1 MELSR
6 LSPETQKYISQML
19 DRRTRDGIFDLDVCR
34 EILEYGKEIKS
45 DAIYGIGCYF
55 IAEHYWRDRIEDKTM
70 CYLTESTKCFLKEGM
85 GEFLTRTYN
94 MMGSVSDSEDNRVVA
109 LNYFYTGL
117 QYAEKYGLTYERGM
131 IDFNIGFV
139 LFRMKRYVEAVEHYE
154 SSISFYRQSEDSFYR
169 NYNIVLGMQHCGS
182 CYLKLERYQEAYDLL
197 DQIDEIRREQPDRD
211 YPQVNITSFRAECAA
226 ARGDRQEFLKYVN
239 EVLDIIRPE
248 KGIGEE
254 ADNLE
259 SLVELLFNFQELD
272 RLDELFQVLDG
283 KELENSPMLFMSLY
297 PWRSQSLLQRGRT
310 DEYIRQTGMYFE
322 VYERDRR
329 NHKLGA
335 ARIMELQDELR
346 EVEKEQAKISAANRK
361 LEAMAMYD
369 SMTKLANRAKI
380 NEYMSQKLEEAW
392 KNETLLGV
400 ELMDIDRFKTYNDTY
415 GHLAGDECIK
425 AVAGVLRKMKSH
437 RVFCG
442 RYGGDEFVV
451 IYSEMTLEEIEQT
464 AEKIR
469 KRICDL
475 QIPHKKSEQSD
486 IVTVSQGIFARVPDN
501 NTREWDF
508 SSMADTMLYHAKHDG
523 RNCCRIG
530 TEFEQ

>member
-6 LSPETQKYISQML
+6 LSPETQKYISEML
-19 DRRTRDGIFDLDVCR
+19 DRRTKDGIFDLDVCR
-34 EILEYGKEIKS
+34 EVLEYGKEIKS

-55 IAEHYWRDRIEDKTM
+55 IAEYYWRDHIEDKTM
-70 CYLTESTKCFLKEGM
+70 RYLTESTKCFLKEGM
-85 GEFLTRTYN
+85 GEFLTRSYN

-109 LNYFYTGL
+109 LNYFYIGL
-117 QYAEKYGLTYERGM
+117 QYAEKYGLIYERGM

-139 LFRMKRYVEAVEHYE
+139 LFRMKRYTGAVEHYE
-154 SSISFYRQSEDSFYR
+154 SSINFYGQSEDSFYR
-169 NYNIVLGMQHCGS
+169 NYNIVLSMQHCGS

-197 DQIDEIRREQPDRD
+197 NKIDEMRIKAPDRG
-211 YPQVNITSFRAECAA
+211 YPQVNIISFRAECAA

-248 KGIGEE
+248 QGIGEE

-259 SLVELLFNFQELD
+259 SLTELLVRFKELE
-272 RLDELFQVLDG
+272 LMDELFGLLDG
-283 KELENSPMLFMSLY
+283 KGLENHPMLFMSLY
-297 PWRSQSLLQRGRT
+297 PWRSQSLLQRGLT
-310 DEYIRQTGMYFE
+310 DEYIRYTGMYFE
-322 VYERDRR
+322 VYERDRQ
-329 NHKLGA
+329 NHKLGT

-346 EVEKEQAKISAANRK
+346 GVEKEQQKISAANRK

-392 KNETLLGV
+392 ENETLLGV
-400 ELMDIDRFKTYNDTY
+400 ELMDIDRFKSFNDTY

-425 AVAGVLRKMKSH
+425 EVAGVLRKMENH

-451 IYSEMTLEEIEQT
+451 IYSGMNLEEIEQT

-469 KRICDL
+469 KGISDL
-475 QIPHKKSEQSD
+475 KIPHKKSEQGD

-501 NTREWDF
+501 ESREWDF

>member
-1 MELSR
+1 MDLSK

-19 DRRTRDGIFDLDVCR
+19 DRRTKGGILDQDVCR
-34 EILEYGKEIKS
+34 EILEYGKEIGS
-45 DAIYGIGCYF
+45 DAVYGIGCYF
-55 IAEHYWRDRIEDKTM
+55 IAEYYWRDHIEDKTM
-70 CYLTESTKCFLKEGM
+70 RYLTESTKCFLKAGM
-85 GEFLTRTYN
+85 GEFLTRSYN
-94 MMGSVSDSEDNRVVA
+94 MMGSVSDNQDNRVVA
-109 LNYFYTGL
+109 LNYFYIGL
-117 QYAEKYGLTYERGM
+117 QYAEKYGLIYERGM

-139 LFRMKRYVEAVEHYE
+139 LFRMKRYAEAAEHYE

-197 DQIDEIRREQPDRD
+197 DQIDGIRREQPDRD
-211 YPQVNITSFRAECAA
+211 YPQVNITAFRAECAA

-310 DEYIRQTGMYFE
+310 DEYIRHTGMYFE
-322 VYERDRR
+322 VYERDRQ
-329 NHKLGA
+329 NHKLGT

-361 LEAMAMYD
+361 LEAIAMYD

-392 KNETLLGV
+392 ENETLLGV
-400 ELMDIDRFKTYNDTY
+400 ELMDIDRFKTFNDTY

-451 IYSEMTLEEIEQT
+451 IYSGMTLEEIEQT

-469 KRICDL
+469 KGICDL
-475 QIPHKKSEQSD
+475 QIPHKKSEQGD
-486 IVTVSQGIFARVPDN
+486 IVTVSQGIFARVPN
-501 NTREWDF
+501 NDSREWDF

-530 TEFEQ
+530 TEFKQ